1 MIMIKSVMK
10 ITKEAIL
17 LSGTDGIITVFNLL
31 VGLNV
36 SHFTIENI
44 FKIVVIAIVG
54 DAISMGISYY
64 NSKDGF
70 DGMSEDDRI
79 YGAIANIIGSMCLMF
94 FLLIASKPSLEYAYL
109 SIIVPLF
116 VLSMFEDSDIKMTII
131 LGLLGSTITY
141 FVSRIVK

>member
-1 MIMIKSVMK
+1 MK

-79 YGAIANIIGSMCLMF
+79 YGAIANIIAFIIFGSMCLMF

>member
-1 MIMIKSVMK
+1 MK

-36 SHFTIENI
+36 YQFNIESI

-54 DAISMGISYY
+54 DAISMGVSYY

-70 DGMSEDDRI
+70 EDMTEDDRI
-79 YGAIANIIGSMCLMF
+79 YGALANIIAFIVFGGMCLIM
-94 FLLIASKPSLEYAYL
+94 FLLITSKPSLMHAYIA
-109 SIIVPLF
+109 IIVPLII
-116 VLSMFEDSDIKMTII
+116 LSLFEDSDIKMTII
-131 LGLLGSTITY
+131 LGFLGSTITY